1 MEGLSRRNWDLAVA
15 RCGRAVDWS
24 RSRDFGFEP
33 WLGGLAWLSC
43 SFPSAVY
50 LSVDRASGSPVRKGV
65 CESSGMPRLRQ
76 NASEMRPD
84 VPLVTL
90 APRGIFRVPYGT
102 PSDASV
108 IRMFAFG
115 FPIVNSDLSFDR
127 KSSVGAGGLK
137 WGADSLPLFG
147 CVLD

>member
-1 MEGLSRRNWDLAVA
+1 MAEEIWHTIPKKDIPPTPTYFQTPTMYAPPLPPTLA
-15 RCGRAVDWS
+15 G
-24 RSRDFGFEP
+24 
-33 WLGGLAWLSC
+33 

-147 CVLD
+147 CVLN